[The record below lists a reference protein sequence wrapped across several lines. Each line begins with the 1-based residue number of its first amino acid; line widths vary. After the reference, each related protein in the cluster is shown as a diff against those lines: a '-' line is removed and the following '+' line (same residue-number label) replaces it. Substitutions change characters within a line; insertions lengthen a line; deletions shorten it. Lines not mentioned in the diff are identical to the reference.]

1 MRRSSLLL
9 ALLLVIAACGTS
21 EDGGAA
27 TTTTA
32 AEDTT
37 TTEAAATTTTGAP
50 ATTMTTLAE
59 EGGFPVTVMD
69 DLGQVT
75 IEERPE
81 SIISLST
88 VATEML
94 FAVGAGQ
101 QVVAVDDQSNYP
113 PEAPMTDLSGFMP
126 NVEAILS
133 YEPDLVF
140 ISYDPG
146 ELVASLDAAGV
157 PVLSY
162 GSAFTIDDTYR
173 QIEAIGTATGNVDEA
188 QILNEQI
195 RTDLDNI
202 VADAPEVPEGTDYYH
217 EVENTFYTATSTT
230 FIGQIYAMFGLE
242 NIADPADEDGSAFGF
257 PQLSGEYI
265 VEADPDLIFLG
276 DVLYGESAETVA
288 ARPGWDVMTA
298 VQEGAIVE
306 LDSDVVS
313 RWGPRVVD
321 FAQSVSD
328 ALVEYVS
335 EG

>member
-113 PEAPMTDLSGFMP
+113 PEAPMTDLSGFTP

-195 RTDLDNI
+195 RTDLDEI

>member
-81 SIISLST
+81 SIVSLST

-113 PEAPMTDLSGFMP
+113 PEAPMTDLSGFTP

>member
-81 SIISLST
+81 SIVSLST

-113 PEAPMTDLSGFMP
+113 PEAPMTDLSGFTP

-195 RTDLDNI
+195 RTDLDEI

>member
-9 ALLLVIAACGTS
+9 SLLLVIAACGTS
-21 EDGGAA
+21 EDGGGDA
-27 TTTTA
+27 TTTTLA
-32 AEDTT
+32 
-37 TTEAAATTTTGAP
+37 GASD
-50 ATTMTTLAE
+50 
-59 EGGFPVTVMD
+59 FPVVVED
-69 DLGQVT
+69 DLGEVSV
-75 IEERPE
+75 EERPE

-94 FAVGAGQ
+94 FAIGAGR
-101 QVVAVDDQSNYP
+101 QVVAVDDQSDYP
-113 PEAPMTDLSGFMP
+113 PEAPTTDLSGFTP

-133 YEPDLVF
+133 HEPDLVL

-146 ELVASLDAAGV
+146 DLVASLDAAGV

-162 GSAFTIDDTYR
+162 GSAFTLDDTYR
-173 QIEAIGTATGNVDEA
+173 QIEAIGTATGHVDEA
-188 QILNEQI
+188 QVLNTQI
-195 RTDLDNI
+195 QADLDRI
-202 VADAPEVPEGTDYYH
+202 VADTPEVPEGTDYYH
-217 EVENTFYTATSTT
+217 EVEDTFYTATSTT
-230 FIGQIYAMFGLE
+230 FIGQIYGLFGLE
-242 NIADPADEDGSAFGF
+242 SIADPADEDGSAFGF
-257 PQLSGEYI
+257 PQLSSEYI

-276 DVLYGESAETVA
+276 NVLYGESTETVA

-298 VQEGAIVE
+298 VRDGHIVE

-328 ALVEYVS
+328 ALVDYVS